1 MTEEITF
8 ILNNDFVS
16 VKIDPAVV
24 LLDFIRKQK
33 HLTGTKE
40 GCKEGDC
47 GACTVLIGNI
57 INDKLEYHSVNSC
70 LLPLG
75 NVNNTHIVTIEGLSK
90 YNLTHIQTDFINE
103 GASQCGFCTP
113 GFIVSLTGYLINN
126 EIYEIDKALNSI
138 AGNICRCTGYISIKR
153 AVSDVLN
160 KFNSINGDGLDKIS
174 LLIKNNILPDYFS
187 GIVERLK
194 KLQTEKANGHD
205 KSPKYFIAGGTDLY
219 VQKPD
224 ELLEQQLIFI
234 RDKNLSY
241 IKVEENICRVGAG
254 TTFEMINDSPVF
266 QTHFPGLNRFMN
278 LIASLPIRNCATMG
292 GNIINASPIGDMTIF
307 FLALN
312 ASVVLNNGIKQR
324 KILLRNLFKG
334 YKQLDKSVDEYLEYI
349 EFKLPSK
356 NSYFN
361 FEKVSKR
368 THLDIASV
376 NSAMHLEV
384 VDSIITNIHISAGG
398 VSSIP
403 LYLENTSQ
411 FLLGKKNA
419 IETLLEAV
427 PIIQSEILP
436 ISDIRGSADYKRL
449 LLNQLFKAHFIE
461 LFPETI
467 NVEALI

>member
-1 MTEEITF
+1 MIEEITF

-16 VKIDPAVV
+16 LKIDPAIV

-75 NVNNTHIVTIEGLSK
+75 NVNNTHIVTIEGLST

-126 EIYEIDKALNSI
+126 ELYEIDKALNSI
-138 AGNICRCTGYISIKR
+138 AGNICRCTGYTSIKR
-153 AVSDVLN
+153 SVSDVLN
-160 KFNSINGDGLDKIS
+160 KINSIDGNWLDKIS
-174 LLIKNNILPDYFS
+174 LLIKNNILPNYFS
-187 GIVERLK
+187 VIAERLK
-194 KLQTEKANGHD
+194 KLKTD
-205 KSPKYFIAGGTDLY
+205 KSKTHEKDAKYFIAGGTDLY

-224 ELLEQQLIFI
+224 ELLEKQIVFI
-234 RDKNLSY
+234 KDKNLSY
-241 IKVEENICRVGAG
+241 IEFENNICRVGAA
-254 TTFEMINDSPVF
+254 TSFEMINDSPVF
-266 QTHFPGLNRFMN
+266 QKHFPRLNRFME
-278 LIASLPIRNCATMG
+278 LVASLPIRNSATVG

-307 FLALN
+307 FIALN
-312 ASVVLNNGIKQR
+312 ASVVLNDGKNQR
-324 KILLRNLFKG
+324 KILLKNLYKG
-334 YKQLDKSVDEYLEYI
+334 YKQLDKTNDEYLEYI

-376 NSAMHLEV
+376 NSAIYIEA
-384 VDSIITNIHISAGG
+384 VDDIIKDIHISAGG
-398 VSSIP
+398 VSPIP

-411 FLLGKKNA
+411 FLLGKKIA
-419 IETLLEAV
+419 IETLLEAL
-427 PIIQSEILP
+427 PIIQSEISP
-436 ISDIRGSADYKRL
+436 ISDVRGSEDYKRL
-449 LLNQLFKAHFIE
+449 LLNQLFKSHFIE
-461 LFPETI
+461 LFRETI